1 MEKPKQETD
10 LNNIKITTDN
20 KHICINNPDYF
31 LTFSDLDVSDG
42 IDITENILILS
53 QDTLKSKDLNFDEF
67 IELTEDLMDE
77 NNITGSY
84 IADDFKKLDNFT
96 NSYEEYSIINI
107 MSNNIT
113 IEDFT
118 ESLKVANS
126 PKGFIDAEINLG
138 QIILINKSLSPKLL
152 IEIYKTCIKAKTRF
166 FESLHL
172 PLHIN
177 NLLNK
182 EDFLVIASNLP
193 EDSINDESVMDVGVD
208 ITQAT
213 YDDDYID
220 IPEFL
225 NQIEESI
232 IINCEDAVKKMG
244 LNFGIL
250 DYLVSEGIQIGDLVE
265 AGLDLCVGVE
275 ITDEL
280 KEKLEAEILKSLT
293 DINVITL
300 LMAAIRTEEDFQNNR
315 LREVDISD
323 DPAYL
328 YTDEVL
334 GLAISNQIAGT
345 KATFNFKRYDEAKP
359 GIIFGL
365 GPMLDDIFAG
375 LIAGCM
381 SKIFE
386 E

>member
-1 MEKPKQETD
+1 
-10 LNNIKITTDN
+10 
-20 KHICINNPDYF
+20 
-31 LTFSDLDVSDG
+31 
-42 IDITENILILS
+42 
-53 QDTLKSKDLNFDEF
+53 
-67 IELTEDLMDE
+67 
-77 NNITGSY
+77 
-84 IADDFKKLDNFT
+84 
-96 NSYEEYSIINI
+96 
-107 MSNNIT
+107 MSNDIT

>member
-77 NNITGSY
+77 NTITGSY

-107 MSNNIT
+107 MSNDIT

-138 QIILINKSLSPKLL
+138 QIILIKKSLSPKLL

>member
-107 MSNNIT
+107 MSNDIT

-265 AGLDLCVGVE
+265 AGLDLCVGVK

>member
-107 MSNNIT
+107 MSNDIT

>member
-1 MEKPKQETD
+1 MVW
-10 LNNIKITTDN
+10 
-20 KHICINNPDYF
+20 HF
-31 LTFSDLDVSDG
+31 
-42 IDITENILILS
+42 
-53 QDTLKSKDLNFDEF
+53 
-67 IELTEDLMDE
+67 
-77 NNITGSY
+77 
-84 IADDFKKLDNFT
+84 
-96 NSYEEYSIINI
+96 
-107 MSNNIT
+107 
-113 IEDFT
+113 
-118 ESLKVANS
+118 
-126 PKGFIDAEINLG
+126 G

-300 LMAAIRTEEDFQNNR
+300 LIAAIRTEEDFQNNR

>member
-77 NNITGSY
+77 NTITGSY

-107 MSNNIT
+107 MSNDIT

-213 YDDDYID
+213 YDDDYLD

>member
-107 MSNNIT
+107 MSNDIT

-126 PKGFIDAEINLG
+126 PKGFIDDEINLG

>member
-107 MSNNIT
+107 MSNDIT

-213 YDDDYID
+213 YDDDYIN
-220 IPEFL
+220 ISEFL
-225 NQIEESI
+225 NQIEKSI

-265 AGLDLCVGVE
+265 AGLDLCVGVK

>member
-107 MSNNIT
+107 MSNDIT

-138 QIILINKSLSPKLL
+138 QIILIKKSLSPKLL

>member
-77 NNITGSY
+77 NTITGSY

-107 MSNNIT
+107 MSNDIT

-166 FESLHL
+166 FERLHL

>member
-77 NNITGSY
+77 NTITGSY
-84 IADDFKKLDNFT
+84 IADDFKKLDKFT

-107 MSNNIT
+107 MSNDIT

>member
-77 NNITGSY
+77 NTITGSY

-107 MSNNIT
+107 MSNDIT

-138 QIILINKSLSPKLL
+138 QIILIKKSLSPKLL

-213 YDDDYID
+213 YDDDYLD